1 MELRADARP
10 ARSFAMRRGQDRQR
24 RIDTRYLWLQEEVA
38 HGRVR
43 ISKIR
48 GDSNP
53 ADLMTK
59 CLAAADIVHRA
70 SLLNADVRVSAD
82 GRMGRGRGGVSKCT
96 ASTLE
101 HQHVCSTCALG
112 KSKVAPRFVA
122 ILAQVIPSAATC

>member
-59 CLAAADIVHRA
+59 FLAAAGILYKA
-70 SLLNADVRVSAD
+70 SLLNVMVVVRVSAD
-82 GRMGRGRGGVSKCT
+82 ARMGRGRGGCRS
-96 ASTLE
+96 
-101 HQHVCSTCALG
+101 AL
-112 KSKVAPRFVA
+112 P
-122 ILAQVIPSAATC
+122 